1 MKKDRDGRGRRRD
14 TSLFLYLSINLSA
27 PTGKTPWALS
37 GGQRSLASEGEE
49 EDEDHDHDGD
59 QHADRTPLSPTWG
72 TQQGSALDATHTL
85 IIHILIVVSKGKLSG
100 ITAHRSARVEREK
113 EMKAASKFSPNF
125 AKKKREFPQRKIK
138 VVYIQWVQTCGNRAV
153 FNYTTGTSD
162 GLDVV
167 CNYTVITFL
176 NSRFTWSW
184 CDYTRINKFI
194 PPEIKSISF
203 SKSECGDNCVEAG
216 HIVHYKWSLKPLII
230 TLKHG
235 IIDLVACFALC
246 TVLLLVGL
254 KTHQV
259 NVLKVWKW
267 PFPWSTLSR
276 VLPTCLCQKPAAV
289 TFNI

>member
-1 MKKDRDGRGRRRD
+1 MSVVGRSEVTGIRGRRRGWGPRSWWWPARRSHTTVSDLRD
-14 TSLFLYLSINLSA
+14 TAGERFRCNTLGLRLLS
-27 PTGKTPWALS
+27 
-37 GGQRSLASEGEE
+37 
-49 EDEDHDHDGD
+49 
-59 QHADRTPLSPTWG
+59 
-72 TQQGSALDATHTL
+72 L

-125 AKKKREFPQRKIK
+125 AKKKKREFPQRKIK

-276 VLPTCLCQKPAAV
+276 VLPTCLCKKPAAV